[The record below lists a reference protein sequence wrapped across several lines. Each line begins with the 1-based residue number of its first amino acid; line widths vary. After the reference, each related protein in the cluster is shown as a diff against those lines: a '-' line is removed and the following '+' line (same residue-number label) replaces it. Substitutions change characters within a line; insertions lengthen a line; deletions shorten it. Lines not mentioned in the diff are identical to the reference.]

1 MRWTRPP
8 PRASRSRRTCE
19 HKLVTAAQMAAAN
32 SAEFGM
38 PVFDPAAMDSS
49 QSALNLAKEDLLQ
62 KHAVLPLFKRGGK
75 LFVGTA
81 DPTNTHALDE
91 IKFHTNLVVEPILV
105 DEDAIRINLERWL
118 QAADAFGDALDDAE
132 GLENLDIDSGA
143 EEKRDAGADGKQD
156 YTRIVKVGTK
166 GSIDAI
172 KRGASDLHFEPYA
185 THNPVRLRIA
195 ASLTHSAKMPRTPT

>member
-1 MRWTRPP
+1 M
-8 PRASRSRRTCE
+8 
-19 HKLVTAAQMAAAN
+19 
-32 SAEFGM
+32 
-38 PVFDPAAMDSS
+38 DPS
-49 QSALNLAKEDLLQ
+49 QSELSLVKEDLLQ

-132 GLENLDIDSGA
+132 RLENLDIDSG
-143 EEKRDAGADGKQD
+143 EEEDRKS
-156 YTRIVKVGTK
+156 TR
-166 GSIDAI
+166 
-172 KRGASDLHFEPYA
+172 L
-185 THNPVRLRIA
+185 NPVTNAHQVCRLLLETKTVICVKKKTTTDNINNNDQ
-195 ASLTHSAKMPRTPT
+195 SHQQK

>member
-1 MRWTRPP
+1 MIRRPP
-8 PRASRSRRTCE
+8 RSTRTATLFPYTTLFRS
-19 HKLVTAAQMAAAN
+19 LVTAAQMAAAN

-49 QSALNLAKEDLLQ
+49 QSALNLVKEDLLQ

-105 DEDAIRINLERWL
+105 DEDEIGRAH
-118 QAADAFGDALDDAE
+118 
-132 GLENLDIDSGA
+132 
-143 EEKRDAGADGKQD
+143 
-156 YTRIVKVGTK
+156 V
-166 GSIDAI
+166 
-172 KRGASDLHFEPYA
+172 
-185 THNPVRLRIA
+185 
-195 ASLTHSAKMPRTPT
+195 